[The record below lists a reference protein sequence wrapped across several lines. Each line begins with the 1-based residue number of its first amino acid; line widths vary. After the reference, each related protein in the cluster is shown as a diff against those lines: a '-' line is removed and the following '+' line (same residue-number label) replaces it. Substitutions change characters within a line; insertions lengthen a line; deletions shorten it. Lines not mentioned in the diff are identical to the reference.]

1 MEGGSLC
8 TDALSVM
15 WFYTTLVSTTASRFV
30 VSWLVSQAR
39 DLGLHHEQTAMAV
52 PQVPSDRAAFMLYI
66 ILYAHGY
73 VHPLEIS

>member
-1 MEGGSLC
+1 
-8 TDALSVM
+8 M

-39 DLGLHHEQTAMAV
+39 ELGLHHEQTAMAV

>member
-1 MEGGSLC
+1 MEGVSLR

-39 DLGLHHEQTAMAV
+39 ELGLHHEQTAMAV

-73 VHPLEIS
+73 VPNLGIS

>member
-1 MEGGSLC
+1 MGGVCLC
-8 TDALSVM
+8 TDALSVL

-39 DLGLHHEQTAMAV
+39 ELGLHHEQTAMAV
-52 PQVPSDRAAFMLYI
+52 PQVPSDQAAFMLYI

-73 VHPLEIS
+73 VHYLDSS